1 MVYISIDTET
11 TGLDPEKCQLLEF
24 GAIIEDTSKKLPF
37 EEIPKFKR
45 LIFHEEIKGNPF
57 ALNMNS
63 RIISIFSE
71 YQSMHD
77 KFVAGKLGQEELKE
91 FVAKNNITSLDNL
104 TSSFYQFLLGNG
116 FGEYSGQRIE
126 LNVAGKNFGMFDYGF
141 LKEVPKMEQFFRF
154 KSRVLDP
161 AILCVDWNED
171 KALPGLNDCKK
182 RLGIEGDVTHDAV
195 EDAWDVIQV
204 LRKFY

>member
-1 MVYISIDTET
+1 
-11 TGLDPEKCQLLEF
+11 
-24 GAIIEDTSKKLPF
+24 
-37 EEIPKFKR
+37 
-45 LIFHEEIKGNPF
+45 
-57 ALNMNS
+57 MNS

-104 TSSFYQFLLGNG
+104 TSSFYQFLLDNG

>member
-1 MVYISIDTET
+1 MIYVSIDTET
-11 TGLDPEKCQLLEF
+11 TGLNPENCQLLEF
-24 GAIIEDTSKKLPF
+24 GAIIEDTTKKLPF
-37 EEIPKFKR
+37 EELPKFKR

-63 RIISIFSE
+63 RILSIFAE

-77 KFVAGKLGQEELKE
+77 KFVAGKVTEDEMKN
-91 FVAKNNITSLDNL
+91 FVAENNITSLENL
-104 TSSFYQFLLGNG
+104 ASSFYSFLVKNG
-116 FGEYSGQRIE
+116 FESGKKIE

-141 LKEVPKMEQFFRF
+141 LKLVPRMEELFRF

-171 KALPGLNDCKK
+171 KALPSLNDCKQ
-182 RLGIEGDVTHDAV
+182 RHGIEGEVTHDAV